1 MGVDNKK
8 DVTLWRYQCVIRT
21 RVSQMVSPEVFFLY
35 RDNTLFRFIPQGNEM
50 RSYVIRVFVSRKEGW
65 HEKCYFFSI

>member
-1 MGVDNKK
+1 
-8 DVTLWRYQCVIRT
+8 
-21 RVSQMVSPEVFFLY
+21 MVSPEVFFLY